1 MVAAESKNMVAQN
14 QKLILEATQVI
25 RVILDHIIMI
35 EIYMKLSHDH
45 IVMIIIT
52 VQGWWS
58 AQSQDGDGDILGEGG
73 IRDQALCEQLARG
86 QEEVIERKI
95 AEGKNVF
102 FAMLHIYFELYLM
115 LWTVMFGDVFVLQF

>member
-35 EIYMKLSHDH
+35 EIYLKLSHDH

-52 VQGWWS
+52 VQGW
-58 AQSQDGDGDILGEGG
+58 
-73 IRDQALCEQLARG
+73 
-86 QEEVIERKI
+86 
-95 AEGKNVF
+95 
-102 FAMLHIYFELYLM
+102 
-115 LWTVMFGDVFVLQF
+115 

>member
-52 VQGWWS
+52 VQGWWL

-102 FAMLHIYFELYLM
+102 FAMH
-115 LWTVMFGDVFVLQF
+115 